1 VTAIINTMPAA
12 TDNSTVSAQTA
23 STEVVALREKVVAL
37 EHQLEWFKK
46 QLFGSKSE
54 KRLDESPD
62 QMPLF
67 AQKQTPVPDEQPTQN
82 ITYTRGKGRK
92 QRPEDCVSEE
102 GLRFDTTVPQ
112 KTIVLPVLEAQG
124 LGPDEYEVIGNTVF
138 HKLAQRPASYVVIR
152 YEQPV
157 IKIKASKQIANA
169 ITPMAVFDKSLADV
183 SFLAG
188 MLVDKFVYHLPL
200 YRQHQR
206 LAGGGI
212 TLSRATLSNL
222 VRRSIDLLAPIADAQ
237 LNNALLSRVLAMD
250 ETPIKVGK
258 SKSTKGRMHQGY
270 YWPVYGELDEVC
282 FIYTDSRAHRH
293 VQGIVSEQ
301 FEGTIVSDGYA
312 AYSRFAQH
320 NDAVTHAQCWTHTRR
335 KFVEAEND
343 EPEAVAIALE
353 LIGYLYLHETQ
364 IREQALQ
371 GDAKQIYRTARSKPI
386 VEYIFAWVSEQR
398 QRMDLVPNSPFAKAL
413 MYLANR
419 EVELSVFLADADVP
433 IDTNHL
439 ERLIRPIPMGRRNW
453 LFCWSELGAKQVG
466 IIQSLVSTCKL
477 HGVNPYVYLVDVLQ
491 RIQIHPNNEIN
502 QLTPRLWQ
510 QHFADDPLRSDLEL
524 DTRYVVE

>member
-1 VTAIINTMPAA
+1 MQGTANNDNNSNTG
-12 TDNSTVSAQTA
+12 VSP
-23 STEVVALREKVVAL
+23 EIVALRAEVTELK
-37 EHQLEWFKK
+37 HQLAWFKR

-54 KRLDESPD
+54 QRLEEYSD
-62 QMPLF
+62 QLSLLDQDKETPSDDDRPK
-67 AQKQTPVPDEQPTQN
+67 QK
-82 ITYTRGKGRK
+82 ITYERRKGPK
-92 QRPEDCVSEE
+92 QRPDDCVSDE
-102 GLRFDTTVPQ
+102 GLRFDATVPQ

-124 LGPDEYEVIGNTVF
+124 LNPDEYEIIGTKVF

-157 IKIKASKQIANA
+157 IKVKDTGKIANA
-169 ITPMAVFDKSLADV
+169 ITPMAIFDKSLADV
-183 SFLAG
+183 SFLSG

-212 TLSRATLSNL
+212 TLSRSTLTNL

-237 LNNALLSRVLAMD
+237 LENVLMSRVLAMD
-250 ETPIKVGK
+250 ETPIKVGMSK
-258 SKSTKGRMHQGY
+258 SKKGRMHQGY

-282 FIYTDSRAHRH
+282 FIYTESRAHRH
-293 VQGIVSEQ
+293 VQSIVSEQ
-301 FEGTIVSDGYA
+301 FEGVVVSDGYA
-312 AYSRFAQH
+312 AYSRFAEH

-335 KFVEAEND
+335 KFVEAAED
-343 EPEAVAIALE
+343 EPEAVEQALE
-353 LIGYLYLHETQ
+353 LISYLYAHEEQ
-364 IREQALQ
+364 IREQALE
-371 GDAKQIYRTARSKPI
+371 GDAKHNYRLTGSKPI
-386 VEYIFAWVSEQR
+386 VDYLIAWVREQR
-398 QRMDLVPNSPFAKAL
+398 QRTDLLPKSPFAKAL

-419 EVELSVFLADADVP
+419 ETELSVFLADADVP

-477 HGVNPYVYLVDVLQ
+477 HGVNPSIYLVDVLQ
-491 RIQIHPNNEIN
+491 RVQVHPNSDIE
-502 QLTPRLWQ
+502 QLTPRLWKK
-510 QHFADDPLRSDLEL
+510 HFADDPMRSDLEL
-524 DTRYVVE
+524 DTRYVVN